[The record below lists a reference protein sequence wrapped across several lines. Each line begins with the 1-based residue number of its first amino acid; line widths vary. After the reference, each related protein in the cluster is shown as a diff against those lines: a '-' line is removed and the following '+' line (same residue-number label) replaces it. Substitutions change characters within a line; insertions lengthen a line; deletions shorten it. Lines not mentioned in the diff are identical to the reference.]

1 MSCIALRQVAVLG
14 QCAPGRAAVLVMAQN
29 LFNDN
34 PQYSTQPIAGP
45 SSPAA
50 SAGFSGL
57 YLQAL
62 LVKVNSQ
69 ATLEKVRTFLDT
81 HTAESPAGTAAR
93 TFGEAVQSRSMV
105 ASTVE
110 RLIFTAV
117 ALTIIVAGCS
127 LAVTT
132 GGSLVE
138 RKRPFTLL
146 RVSGTGMGT
155 LYRVV
160 LLEAVLP
167 LAAAT
172 LVAGAIAYVFS
183 ALAVGA
189 IGPPGASLP
198 VPGSAYLLTM
208 GLGLVAALAVIGTSL
223 PLLRRVTGPGSV
235 RFE

>member
-1 MSCIALRQVAVLG
+1 MSCTALHQVAVLG
-14 QCAPGRAAVLVMAQN
+14 QCAPGRAAVEVMSQG
-29 LFNDN
+29 LFDDN
-34 PQYSTQPIAGP
+34 PMYSTEPIAGP
-45 SSPAA
+45 ASPAA
-50 SAGFSGL
+50 SADFSGL
-57 YLQAL
+57 CLQAL
-62 LVKVNSQ
+62 MVKVNSQ
-69 ATLEKVRTFLDT
+69 ATLERVRTFLDT

-93 TFGEAVQSRSMV
+93 TFGEAVQARSMV

-160 LLEAVLP
+160 LIEAILP

-172 LVAGAIAYVFS
+172 VVAGGIAYAFS
-183 ALAVGA
+183 ALTVGA
-189 IGPPGASLP
+189 IGPPGSSMP
-198 VPGSAYLLTM
+198 VPSNAYFLTM
-208 GLGLVAALAVIGTSL
+208 GLGLVAALAIIGTSL
-223 PLLRRVTGPGSV
+223 PLLRRLTGPSSV